1 MPRKEHHLVPNPDG
15 GWDVKRNGA
24 ERASAHAETKAE
36 AEKAG
41 REISRNQGTE
51 FVIHG
56 KDGRIQAS
64 DSHGKDPNSPKD
76 KK

>member
-1 MPRKEHHLVPNPDG
+1 MVRAEHHLVPNPDG

-24 ERASAHAETKAE
+24 ERVSVHAETKAE

-51 FVIHG
+51 FIIHG
-56 KDGRIQAS
+56 KDGVIQSS
-64 DSHGKDPNSPKD
+64 DSHGNDPNPPLDHK
-76 KK
+76 

>member
-1 MPRKEHHLVPNPDG
+1 MQRPEHHLVPNSDG

-24 ERASAHAETKAE
+24 ERASFHAETKAE

-41 REISRNQGTE
+41 REISRNQRTE

-56 KDGRIQAS
+56 LDGKIQQS
-64 DSHGKDPNSPKD
+64 DSHGNDPNPPKD
-76 KK
+76 HK